1 MPPKKAREQEEEPI
15 GRRTRQSEFYY
26 TRQAL
31 SSRICGLSQDDRA
44 GFDAKIVAKN
54 LNDCFLPHWNTTSL
68 KNRLGFTA
76 EQASLFLTAVTDLQR
91 EGVVPKSNSPTAAD
105 YDAVVANVVMGDH
118 GQQQFHIDA
127 YVRSNGV
134 LCQNSTVSRRCEQ
147 QRAGG
152 AERSPRRRNISQA
165 SINMISDL
173 LFAATAATDCKP
185 VNSARRFVRAFAML
199 ERRFGSAA
207 EYLQRN
213 RQLPLDQI
221 FVQGS
226 QSRSRVALHYPAD
239 AVFNPQHPSFGYAGV
254 DSQAAAAAVRE
265 SPLSATQTQVS
276 ESTQAATQTQDQAS
290 DNDEGGGSDG
300 GDDDDQHNQ
309 SPDSDNSDSQED
321 GDDDEADE
329 DSDAEEVDRTLAPL
343 VWNGPLPRDAPDNKL
358 SMRYPRKT
366 QLAKL
371 FKDNGWHSYKGQWV
385 EKHRRQGADPET
397 IKMYLDETDKCKL
410 RNDITIE
417 TELNGDETLFKGE
430 VTDALRHSKF
440 LVVRGPRAIGA
451 EIRNKHA
458 WTTKEGTPDKIAL
471 VGFPVISRLKCHL
484 LQIILKGNPNPRSPK
499 QKQKQRDL
507 ADEVRRAY
515 PPQLQHLIYVVFTA
529 SGYQTAESFKDVGR
543 ALIVALFK
551 EESPASTAW
560 MNIATTP
567 LSDIKTRL
575 KNKFLFKFDGS
586 STHCLNDNR
595 VLVEWRSRGLI
606 PWPYTPNATAFLQE
620 LDQLCFWI
628 FKNSARRIMKLEIE
642 FEQEKSDLANLFMRM
657 TWMDDVMHAYR
668 AELDEHSAELTPER
682 RSGHKGFDK
691 YECRPDALAMLNDL
705 CNRKGMA
712 WDAVRLAKMLGWSL
726 GQALLT
732 PSILAQSFEAVTRE
746 NVFRRPL
753 VAREMQ
759 LHGQRRVLE
768 EKKLVAM
775 SELVVAMAGGNAA
788 SLSLPESARLPSAVV
803 IESIADDKW
812 QVFETKVLRCESNPD
827 IRQMCTLFNSFSIG
841 WEASAKNQ
849 EKRERFLEMYNRN
862 DDEAALLAAADA
874 DDANA
879 RAELVSGF
887 MTWLE
892 TQSLSVVSMDTKLEN
907 LTQVALPSAETL
919 LTALQSDSAALNAQ
933 SSKKERLNVQ
943 KQGVAVTRAVNAI
956 TSALDDVAGRASKLL
971 INVQTRKLKSFP
983 NAASPAPETPGF
995 AAAHGALMQR
1005 ITALRSAISAF
1016 KLRDTYVRPPAPAVT
1031 AAADAQPVA
1040 EDRGRGGGAGRG
1052 RGGRGSRGGRGRG
1065 RGAGSEQPQLL
1076 EPSPPR
1082 QGVLDP
1088 VDSQPDASAAVQA
1101 VAIEGAGEPAPEQ
1114 DVADDEAE
1122 VRDIVAIH
1130 AQRLAAAAAHSAQ
1143 VAANLAAIMED

>member
-1 MPPKKAREQEEEPI
+1 MPPKKAREREEEPI

-31 SSRICGLSQDDRA
+31 SSRICALNQDDRA

-91 EGVVPKSNSPTAAD
+91 EGVVPKSNLPTSAD
-105 YDAVVANVVMGDH
+105 YDAVVANVVMGEH

-147 QRAGG
+147 LRAGG

-213 RQLPLDQI
+213 RQLPLDEI

-226 QSRSRVALHYPAD
+226 QSRTQVALHYPAN
-239 AVFNPQHPSFGYAGV
+239 AAFNPQHPSFGYAGV
-254 DSQAAAAAVRE
+254 DSQAAAAAARD
-265 SPLSATQTQVS
+265 SPSSQTQVS
-276 ESTQAATQTQDQAS
+276 EATQATQTHDPAS
-290 DNDEGGGSDG
+290 DNDEGSGADG
-300 GDDDDQHNQ
+300 GDDDDQQNESH
-309 SPDSDNSDSQED
+309 DSDNSDYQED
-321 GDDDEADE
+321 VDGDEEDE
-329 DSDAEEVDRTLAPL
+329 DSDAEEVDHTLAPL

-397 IKMYLDETDKCKL
+397 ITMYMDETDKCKL
-410 RNDITIE
+410 RNDITIA

-430 VTDALRHSKF
+430 VTDMLRNSKF

-451 EIRNKHA
+451 EMRNKHA

-484 LQIILKGNPNPRSPK
+484 LQIILKGNPNPRSTK

-515 PPQLQHLIYVVFTA
+515 PPQLRHLIYVLFTA

-560 MNIATTP
+560 MNIETTP

-595 VLVEWRSRGLI
+595 VLVEWSSRGLI

-642 FEQEKSDLANLFMRM
+642 FEQEKSDLTNLFLRM

-668 AELDEHSAELTPER
+668 AELDEHSE
-682 RSGHKGFDK
+682 
-691 YECRPDALAMLNDL
+691 
-705 CNRKGMA
+705 
-712 WDAVRLAKMLGWSL
+712 
-726 GQALLT
+726 
-732 PSILAQSFEAVTRE
+732 
-746 NVFRRPL
+746 
-753 VAREMQ
+753 
-759 LHGQRRVLE
+759 
-768 EKKLVAM
+768 
-775 SELVVAMAGGNAA
+775 
-788 SLSLPESARLPSAVV
+788 
-803 IESIADDKW
+803 
-812 QVFETKVLRCESNPD
+812 
-827 IRQMCTLFNSFSIG
+827 
-841 WEASAKNQ
+841 
-849 EKRERFLEMYNRN
+849 
-862 DDEAALLAAADA
+862 
-874 DDANA
+874 
-879 RAELVSGF
+879 
-887 MTWLE
+887 
-892 TQSLSVVSMDTKLEN
+892 
-907 LTQVALPSAETL
+907 
-919 LTALQSDSAALNAQ
+919 
-933 SSKKERLNVQ
+933 
-943 KQGVAVTRAVNAI
+943 
-956 TSALDDVAGRASKLL
+956 
-971 INVQTRKLKSFP
+971 
-983 NAASPAPETPGF
+983 
-995 AAAHGALMQR
+995 
-1005 ITALRSAISAF
+1005 
-1016 KLRDTYVRPPAPAVT
+1016 
-1031 AAADAQPVA
+1031 
-1040 EDRGRGGGAGRG
+1040 
-1052 RGGRGSRGGRGRG
+1052 
-1065 RGAGSEQPQLL
+1065 
-1076 EPSPPR
+1076 
-1082 QGVLDP
+1082 
-1088 VDSQPDASAAVQA
+1088 
-1101 VAIEGAGEPAPEQ
+1101 
-1114 DVADDEAE
+1114 
-1122 VRDIVAIH
+1122 
-1130 AQRLAAAAAHSAQ
+1130 
-1143 VAANLAAIMED
+1143 